1 MILSNAVTGLNGDT
15 DAAIGKSQQIS
26 FSIFDES
33 NNAIPVKGLTN
44 KIDMWIPRDSK
55 ATLDSFNLINATNT
69 NNNETLIISGF
80 YSSFFN
86 LTGLNNSIN
95 IQIQPT
101 NISIGYLL
109 FIKYGSFAAF
119 NKTYKSYDLF
129 KCFCPSGEIK
139 KYFILE
145 NCIKLNFIELI

>member
-26 FSIFDES
+26 FSIFDED

-44 KIDMWIPRDSK
+44 KIDMWIPRDTE
-55 ATLDSFNLINATNT
+55 ATIDPFSLINAKNSSDNQTQ
-69 NNNETLIISGF
+69 IINGF

-101 NISIGYLL
+101 NLSIGYLL

-119 NKTYKSYDLF
+119 NTTYRNYDLF
-129 KCFCPSGEIK
+129 KCFCPNG
-139 KYFILE
+139 
-145 NCIKLNFIELI
+145 KLIFVFKD